1 MVTKFST
8 MEEAINSTKALEG
21 EAGAAEA
28 EAQLGEVNLLAEGA
42 EGRSNMHR
50 AMPSLSA

>member
-8 MEEAINSTKALEG
+8 MAEAINFIKALEG

-28 EAQLGEVNLLAEGA
+28 EARPGEVNLSAEGA
-42 EGRSNMHR
+42 EGSSNMQ
-50 AMPSLSA
+50 

>member
-8 MEEAINSTKALEG
+8 MEEAINFIKALEG

-28 EAQLGEVNLLAEGA
+28 EAPLGEVNLLAEGA
-42 EGRSNMHR
+42 EGSSNMH
-50 AMPSLSA
+50 